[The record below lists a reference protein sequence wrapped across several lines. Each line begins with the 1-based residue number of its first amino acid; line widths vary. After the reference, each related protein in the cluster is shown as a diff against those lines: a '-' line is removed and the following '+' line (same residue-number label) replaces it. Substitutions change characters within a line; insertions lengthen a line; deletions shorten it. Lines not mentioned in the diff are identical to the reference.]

1 MYARHRFP
9 TQIISY
15 AIWLYYTFPLS
26 YRDVQK
32 LLMYRRIDVSHE
44 AIRAWCQKFGQHYAN
59 EICRRRPRL
68 RDKWHLDEMVV
79 TIDGEQFY
87 LWRAVDAEGSVLDIL
102 MQQHR
107 DKEAAKKFFRKLL
120 KKQGFAPRVIVTD
133 KLKSY
138 SAAKR
143 ELLPNTQHRQHKG
156 LNNCAENSH
165 QPTRVRERRMR
176 RFKSPGHAQRFL
188 SAFGLI
194 REHFHLKQHLLTA
207 TEYRQQM
214 RQRFKTWC
222 ELTGTQIAA

>member
-32 LLMYRRIDVSHE
+32 LLMYRGIDISHE

-59 EICRRRPRL
+59 EICRRRSRL

-79 TIDGEQFY
+79 TINGEQFY
-87 LWRAVDAEGSVLDIL
+87 LWRAVEAEGSVLDIL
-102 MQQHR
+102 MQRHR

-138 SAAKR
+138 GAAKR

-156 LNNCAENSH
+156 LRRKNNLRTGNPSQFLLLIVQSQKVE
-165 QPTRVRERRMR
+165 TRI
-176 RFKSPGHAQRFL
+176 L
-188 SAFGLI
+188 SVLAHRLC
-194 REHFHLKQHLLTA
+194 Q
-207 TEYRQQM
+207 
-214 RQRFKTWC
+214 
-222 ELTGTQIAA
+222 